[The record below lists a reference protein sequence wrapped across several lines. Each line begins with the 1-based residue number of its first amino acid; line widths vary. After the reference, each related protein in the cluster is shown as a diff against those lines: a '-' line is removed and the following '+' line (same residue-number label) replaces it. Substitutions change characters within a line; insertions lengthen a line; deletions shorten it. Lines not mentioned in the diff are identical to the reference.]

1 MEVGNQGMGLGWG
14 EVDAFQRA
22 TPPSP
27 NNQGARPFINKGR
40 GLHAETAQSALTV
53 IWKLVIGGLISVI
66 LIVLGTVNL
75 QFQGWFVS
83 LYLRPIL
90 RTVAAYVMAT

>member
-14 EVDAFQRA
+14 EVDVFQRA
-22 TPPSP
+22 TSPSP

-53 IWKLVIGGLISVI
+53 ILKLVSGALTSI

-75 QFQGWFVS
+75 
-83 LYLRPIL
+83 
-90 RTVAAYVMAT
+90 